1 MAKAKLRPLWLVPPG
16 LASLAVILGHARTP
30 ALLQDS
36 DTKVLLEVIRETQN
50 PLAWFAGDWPLKNH
64 FYRPIS
70 TLFFEFDNWAYG
82 TNPAGYGF
90 TNAVIAALCV
100 MALVWLV
107 RELMEDWA
115 LAGISGTIFGLWHL
129 GWVLDAQV
137 VSWVMPVCALA
148 CLVGFFRGKK
158 GWALASVG
166 ATALAAYWIGTE
178 YGPVQ
183 DISFRIVNWLPGRTA
198 SVMTLFALIS
208 GAAYARWERLGAE
221 RAEPKQATSTE
232 RPFRASDPVDAAK
245 PTKGLWVWPIV
256 CLTGL
261 LLALGSYEQAVM
273 LPGLLI
279 GSSILMAVRG
289 WKPRWWIHAGTWS
302 LLVGYLV
309 LRANLVPREVS
320 GYQSQQLR
328 SGFEGGLLMDLLNY
342 LAPGLNS
349 IRTILANFIPDPII
363 LLTGGF
369 WAPIISLVGCL
380 AAIYICAKDDQKWS
394 ILGFWL
400 MAFFAFLPMAWLKMF
415 EHYHYWPAAFQS
427 VAWVLIVGA
436 GIRSVVSAVSPP
448 AVQAP
453 KRSDPAPGSLPHL

>member
-1 MAKAKLRPLWLVPPG
+1 MAKAKLRPLWLIPPG
-16 LASLAVILGHARTP
+16 LTSLAVILTHARSPQLLKDTDTQV
-30 ALLQDS
+30 LLQ
-36 DTKVLLEVIRETQN
+36 TIRETQN
-50 PLAWFAGDWPLKNH
+50 PLAWFIGDWPLKNH

-82 TNPAGYGF
+82 TNAAGYGL
-90 TNAVIAALCV
+90 TNAVIAALCI

-115 LAGISGTIFGLWHL
+115 LAGISGMVFGLWHL
-129 GWVLDAQV
+129 GSPLDAAIV
-137 VSWVMPVCALA
+137 DWALMASAMA
-148 CLVGFFRGKK
+148 CLVGFFRGKSK
-158 GWALASVG
+158 
-166 ATALAAYWIGTE
+166 TALVGVFFTILAVLWIGSE

-183 DISFRIVNWLPGRTA
+183 DISFRIVGWLPGRTA

-208 GAAYARWERLGAE
+208 GAAYARWERLGAP
-221 RAEPKQATSTE
+221 RSEPKEATSTE
-232 RPFRASDPVDAAK
+232 KPFRASDPVDAAK

-256 CLTGL
+256 SLVGL
-261 LLALGSYEQAVM
+261 VLALGSYEQAVM

-279 GSSILMAVRG
+279 GSSILMAIRG
-289 WKPRWWIHAGTWS
+289 WKPRWWIHAASWS
-302 LLVGYLV
+302 LLVGYLM
-309 LRANLVPREVS
+309 LRAALVPKEVS
-320 GYQSQQLR
+320 GYQAQQLR
-328 SGFEGGLLMDLLNY
+328 TGFEGGLLMDLLNY

-349 IRTILANFIPDPII
+349 IRTIISNFVPDPLV
-363 LLTGGF
+363 LLTSAF
-369 WAPIISLVGCL
+369 WNPILSLAGCL
-380 AAIYICAKDDQKWS
+380 AAIYICAKDDQRWS

-436 GIRSVVSAVSPP
+436 AVRAVVSAVSPP

-453 KRSDPAPGSLPHL
+453 PRSDPAPGSLPHP